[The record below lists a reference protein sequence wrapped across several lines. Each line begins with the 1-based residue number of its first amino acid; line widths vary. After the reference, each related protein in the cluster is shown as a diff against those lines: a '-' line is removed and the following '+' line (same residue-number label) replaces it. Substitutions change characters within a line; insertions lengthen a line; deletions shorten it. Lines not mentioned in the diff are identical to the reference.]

1 MTLAILC
8 SGQAWQGPGMF
19 SLTGSVP
26 ETAELFARAAILLG
40 GTDPREFVRTETAEI
55 LHRNR
60 VGQILCALQALAA
73 ATALREVMP
82 DRVVVAGYSVGEV
95 AAWGVAGLLRMSDT
109 LELVASRAEAMDA
122 ASCAGDGLLYVRG
135 LPRDVID
142 GLCERHQVEIAIIN
156 PQDAFVLGGSRVC
169 LDAFANA
176 ARAMQASK
184 VVDLPVAVASH
195 TTRLS
200 KASIEF
206 RAALKHVS
214 VQFPTR
220 TGTRV
225 LSGVDGTPIVSV
237 DTSLD
242 KLAAQISQT
251 VCWSDC
257 LQGCIEAGAT
267 VFLELGPGHAL
278 SGMAATTYR
287 DASARSLDDFK
298 TLQGVRSWLTLFTSR
313 GSH

>member
-8 SGQAWQGPGMF
+8 SGQARQGPGMF

-26 ETAELFARAAILLG
+26 EAAELFARAAILLDG
-40 GTDPREFVRTETAEI
+40 RDPREFVRTETAEV

-60 VGQILCALQALAA
+60 VGQILCSLQALAA
-73 ATALREVMP
+73 ATALQEVMP
-82 DRVVVAGYSVGEV
+82 DRIVVAGYSVGEV
-95 AAWGVAGLLRMSDT
+95 AAWGVAGLLTMSDT
-109 LELVASRAEAMDA
+109 LDLVASRAEEMDA
-122 ASCAGDGLLYVRG
+122 ASSAGDGLLFVRG
-135 LPRDVID
+135 LPHDVIVA
-142 GLCERHQVEIAIIN
+142 LCERHQVEIAIIN
-156 PQDAFVLGGSRVC
+156 PDDAFVLGGSRAS
-169 LDAFANA
+169 LDAFADT
-176 ARAMQASK
+176 ARAMKASR
-184 VVDLPVAVASH
+184 VVNLPVAVASH
-195 TTRLS
+195 TTRLT

-206 RAALKHVS
+206 RENLKHVA

-220 TGTRV
+220 TGVRV
-225 LSGVDGTPIVSV
+225 LSGVDGAPVIRL

-251 VCWSDC
+251 VRWTDS

-278 SGMAATTYR
+278 SGMAVTTYR
-287 DASARSLDDFK
+287 NASSRSLDDFK
-298 TLQGVRSWLTLFTSR
+298 TLQGVRSWLTLFTSQ